1 VKTSGPKQKLTWF
14 DAPAELNLFGGE
26 IVAMGD
32 RVLGNVKSGGYG
44 YTVGRNLC
52 CAYVAASEPAH
63 PEYAIEVMGTRYP
76 ARRHGK
82 APYDPERK
90 AILA

>member
-1 VKTSGPKQKLTWF
+1 M
-14 DAPAELNLFGGE
+14 NLFGGE
-26 IVAMGD
+26 IVTAGD

-44 YTVGRNLC
+44 YTVERNLC
-52 CAYVAASEPAH
+52 CAYIATAEPAH
-63 PEYAIEVMGTRYP
+63 SEYAIEVMGTRYP
-76 ARRHGK
+76 AQRHVK